1 MRSFVQRCINFFD
14 LRLLVWVPGLWLVLS
29 AVTPVFLTQLDQQ
42 LFYTGASLSRG
53 IQRPPVIDI
62 LELSSAQLQQLVTD
76 PAQDPQLLLLVN
88 SLREKRQ
95 RTGIVLADLS
105 RTLPLFQ
112 PPVVAADVSDETE
125 APPEAAFQQH
135 QIARQTLQQWLA
147 SPQVII
153 GSHEAAP
160 RLHDKSRIAV
170 TEPRWASYYTWLPS
184 SMQPEVFSAAPP
196 EVASSIAS
204 HLAADASWQ
213 IFPLP
218 SRRKPALH
226 YPLTW
231 QSGEDWY
238 PTLALA
244 LLEAREPLLWRS
256 QTVLEGTALG
266 QLRTNIDGSVLPVFQ
281 ADGPYPPVTSHYSLQ
296 RFLQQHTDEPVSLVL
311 IGAAGDPA
319 LLGLAG
325 VIQSLST
332 DNYHTSPWWFPGAEK
347 ILLLLML
354 AYLLWIF
361 PRMSGGVALLATL
374 LCLLLLLVIQ
384 LGGQITQS
392 RWLPLGLAMQYL
404 LWGFLIMVLWRQQ
417 QKPYQNLQQ
426 RHQDVACQLSQQLLQ
441 QGQLDQAVKALD
453 GCTTSERVLQ
463 LLYDI
468 GGQHERK
475 RRGPD
480 ALKVYRV
487 LHKRHRSYRDVPK
500 RIRQLTEKQHSP
512 AEDMELALSKTVV
525 LADPH
530 SRPQFGR
537 YNIER
542 ELGRGAMGV
551 VYLGHDPQIARR
563 VAIKTLDYSRYD
575 TGELSA
581 VKARFFREAEAA
593 GRLRHPNIVTVYD
606 VGEEHDLAFIAMDYV
621 AGQPLSNFISPKNL
635 LPIPQVYRIVA
646 EVAEALAYAHSR
658 QIVHRDIKPGN
669 ILYHPD
675 SKKVTVTDF
684 GIARIVSDAR
694 TQTGEIV
701 GSPLYMSP
709 EQVKGQKVGE
719 ASDIFSLAV
728 TFFQLLTGEL
738 PFHGENI
745 AGLSYQIIHG
755 KHKNIRDLR
764 SQIPSSASRII
775 NKALQKEPGD
785 RYSNA
790 GEMARSL
797 RKALQK
803 DFA

>member
-1 MRSFVQRCINFFD
+1 MQRCINFLD

-29 AVTPVFLTQLDQQ
+29 TAVPEFLMQLDRQ
-42 LFYTGASLSRG
+42 LFLTGASLSRG

-62 LELSSAQLQQLVTD
+62 LEFSPVQMQQLLD
-76 PAQDPQLLLLVN
+76 NPARNPELLHLLDH
-88 SLREKRQ
+88 LKEKPQ
-95 RTGIVLADLS
+95 RTGIILSELPRLAVASQLKTTGDEISL
-105 RTLPLFQ
+105 
-112 PPVVAADVSDETE
+112 PVVDTMVLHQHAA
-125 APPEAAFQQH
+125 AQQNV
-135 QIARQTLQQWLA
+135 QQWLTSSA
-147 SPQVII
+147 VII
-153 GSHEAAP
+153 GSHTLTP
-160 RLHDKSRIAV
+160 RVNKTHQLHV
-170 TEPRWASYYTWLPS
+170 TEPRWAAHYTWLPA
-184 SMQPEVFSAAPP
+184 SMQPEFFPAGTQLSLTQP
-196 EVASSIAS
+196 EITQTTTGVP
-204 HLAADASWQ
+204 WQ
-213 IFPLP
+213 IFPMPVQKTQQQQLHH
-218 SRRKPALH
+218 ALVWH
-226 YPLTW
+226 HAD
-231 QSGEDWY
+231 QWY
-238 PTLALA
+238 PTMALA
-244 LLEAREPLLWRS
+244 LLQTQEQLVWRNK
-256 QTVLEGTALG
+256 TEMEGASLTR
-266 QLRTNIDGSVLPVFQ
+266 LRTNIDGSVLPVFQ
-281 ADGPYPPVTSHYSLQ
+281 VEGPFPPVTRHYTLQ
-296 RFLQQHTDEPVSLVL
+296 RFLQQPIDEPAPLL
-311 IGAAGDPA
+311 LMGLADDPA

-325 VIQSLST
+325 LMQSLYT
-332 DNYHTSPWWFPGAEK
+332 DNYHTSPWWFPGGEK
-347 ILLLLML
+347 LLLIVLL
-354 AYLLWIF
+354 VYLLWIL
-361 PRMSGGVALLATL
+361 PRMSGGVALLTTL
-374 LCLLLLLVIQ
+374 LCLVLLLVMQ

-392 RWLPLGLAMQYL
+392 RWLPFGLAMQYL
-404 LWGFLIMVLWRQQ
+404 LWGFMVMVLWRHQ
-417 QKPYQNLQQ
+417 QKPYRHLQQ
-426 RHQDVACQLSQQLLQ
+426 RHQDVACQLSQQLMQ
-441 QGQLDQAVKALD
+441 QGQLDQAVSALD
-453 GCTTSERVLQ
+453 GCATSERVLQ

-475 RRGPD
+475 RRGTD
-480 ALKVYRV
+480 ALKVYRL
-487 LHKRHRSYRDVPK
+487 LHKRHRAFRDVPK
-500 RIRQLTEKQHSP
+500 RLKQLTEKQHSP
-512 AEDMELALSKTVV
+512 AEDIELTLSKTVV

-575 TGELSA
+575 TGELAA

-621 AGQPLSNFISPKNL
+621 AGQPLSNFIAPKNL

-728 TFFQLLTGEL
+728 TFFQLLSGEL
-738 PFHGENI
+738 PFHGDNI

>member
-1 MRSFVQRCINFFD
+1 MRSLLQSIINFFD
-14 LRLLVWVPGLWLVLS
+14 LRLLVWVPGLWLILS
-29 AVTPVFLTQLDQQ
+29 AVTPTFLTQLDRQ

-53 IQRPPVIDI
+53 IQRPPVIDM
-62 LELSSAQLQQLVTD
+62 LELSSTQMQQLMDD
-76 PAQDPQLLLLVN
+76 PGQDPDVLSLLEYL
-88 SLREKRQ
+88 SKKQQ
-95 RTGIVLADLS
+95 RTGIILNDLP
-105 RTLPLFQ
+105 RPLV
-112 PPVVAADVSDETE
+112 PPVALPVTETPPSDVTPPPADAAWQTRL
-125 APPEAAFQQH
+125 AAQQ
-135 QIARQTLQQWLA
+135 RLQRWLA
-147 SPQVII
+147 SPDVIVGSQTFSTTLAPTQQVMARETRWTMYYQWLPA
-153 GSHEAAP
+153 SMRPPLFPAAP
-160 RLHDKSRIAV
+160 LLKSAN
-170 TEPRWASYYTWLPS
+170 LP
-184 SMQPEVFSAAPP
+184 
-196 EVASSIAS
+196 
-204 HLAADASWQ
+204 WQ
-213 IFPLP
+213 IFPT
-218 SRRKPALH
+218 PAINVQENNLQQALLWH
-226 YPLTW
+226 RE
-231 QSGEDWY
+231 GAWY
-238 PTLALA
+238 PSMALA
-244 LLEAREPLLWRS
+244 LLPVQDNLVWRGRS
-256 QTVLEGTALG
+256 ELHGLSLG
-266 QLRTNIDGSVLPVFQ
+266 RLYTNIDGSVIPVFQ
-281 ADGPYPPVTSHYSLQ
+281 AQGPFLPVTRHYTLQ
-296 RFLQQHTDEPVSLVL
+296 RFLQQRSEESPPLLL
-311 IGAAGDPA
+311 IGTAGDKS
-319 LLGLAG
+319 LLSLAG
-325 VIQSLST
+325 LMQSLYS
-332 DNYHTSPWWFPGAEK
+332 DNYHTSPWWFYGAEK

-354 AYLLWIF
+354 VYLLWIL

-374 LCLLLLLVIQ
+374 LCLLLLLVVQ

-392 RWLPLGLAMQYL
+392 RWLPLGLTMQYV
-404 LWGFLIMVLWRQQ
+404 LWGFLVMALWRQQ
-417 QKPYQNLQQ
+417 QKPHKRLQQ
-426 RHQDVACQLSQQLLQ
+426 RHQDVACQLSQQLMQ
-441 QGQLDQAVKALD
+441 QGQLDQAVKALED
-453 GCTTSERVLQ
+453 CATSERVLQ

-475 RRGPD
+475 RRLND
-480 ALKVYRV
+480 ALAVYRV
-487 LHKRHRSYRDVPK
+487 LYKRHRSFKDVTK
-500 RIRQLTEKQHSP
+500 RLKQLTDKQHSP
-512 AEDMELALSKTVV
+512 AEDIELTLSKTVV

-542 ELGRGAMGV
+542 EIGRGAMGV

-575 TGELSA
+575 TGELAA
-581 VKARFFREAEAA
+581 VKTRFFREAEAA

-621 AGQPLSNFISPKNL
+621 AGQPLSNFITPKNL
-635 LPIPQVYRIVA
+635 LPMAQVYRIVA
-646 EVAEALAYAHSR
+646 DVAEALAYAHSR

-728 TFFQLLTGEL
+728 TFFQLLSGEL
-738 PFHGENI
+738 PFHGDNI

-764 SQIPSSASRII
+764 SQIPTSASRII

-785 RYSNA
+785 RYGNA
-790 GEMARSL
+790 ADMARSL